1 MEIPRKRILVI
12 RLSSYGDILL
22 TTPALE
28 YIRKMHPHASIDY
41 VVYSHFSEMVA
52 HHPLV
57 DHVFAFPKKTI
68 LGLIRNR
75 RFAQACRLLK
85 DFFHNI
91 RDTYYDSVIDL
102 HSVTDSAIIALA
114 CKTRLRACNRR
125 QLLGLLFSTK
135 FDFPLNNEKAEL
147 HASAM
152 ALAST
157 SKALRHS
164 GTVPPLPRL
173 SLTIPAFF
181 LHEAKT
187 ILDTIRTGSGSI
199 IGINPDASRAF
210 KSWGH
215 ANFARLC
222 DMLYTTYRY
231 PIVLL
236 GTDRALLASIRQAM
250 VAEVHVISGTNPL
263 TAFALVSLCDFFVS
277 NDSGL
282 MHVAAAFEVPQI
294 AIFGHSNFMKFF
306 PLSRNALSVTKN
318 LPCSP
323 CSEKT
328 AKSCP
333 DRVCINTITPE
344 DVFARFAVL
353 HEMLKP
359 EHEGR
364 CACCTHSFVGH
375 QS

>member
-1 MEIPRKRILVI
+1 
-12 RLSSYGDILL
+12 
-22 TTPALE
+22 
-28 YIRKMHPHASIDY
+28 
-41 VVYSHFSEMVA
+41 
-52 HHPLV
+52 
-57 DHVFAFPKKTI
+57 
-68 LGLIRNR
+68 
-75 RFAQACRLLK
+75 
-85 DFFHNI
+85 
-91 RDTYYDSVIDL
+91 
-102 HSVTDSAIIALA
+102 
-114 CKTRLRACNRR
+114 
-125 QLLGLLFSTK
+125 
-135 FDFPLNNEKAEL
+135 
-147 HASAM
+147 M

-199 IGINPDASRAF
+199 IGINPEASRAF

-282 MHVAAAFEVPQI
+282 MHVAATFEVPQI
-294 AIFGHSNFMKFF
+294 AIFGHSNFMKIF
-306 PLSRNALSVTKN
+306 PLSGMRCPSQRTCPAPLQR
-318 LPCSP
+318 
-323 CSEKT
+323 EDR
-328 AKSCP
+328 KSCP
-333 DRVCINTITPE
+333 DRVCINTITPRMSLPGLPSSTRCSNRSTR
-344 DVFARFAVL
+344 DDAPVARILLSDISPEGCTVSCRKR
-353 HEMLKP
+353 LK
-359 EHEGR
+359 
-364 CACCTHSFVGH
+364 
-375 QS
+375 